1 MIQIFMAAWPAYLVL
16 LLLGLST
23 VSTKAAGAFWLSL
36 IVLGI
41 YDWLKKSRQNLLP
54 CANPPQDTLNNIAKG
69 WLIFCLVALA
79 IKTIPMVYWSGPWQ
93 ERHAEFRLLGG
104 AIGSYLLLKYQRLPK
119 NWGTVAGHALA
130 AACLLSFVLAAFWG
144 SNEAPTNR
152 IPWAAG
158 VSVLSCLLLTWS
170 FLELHNNRIRRLWQI
185 FSLLGVCTVLIS
197 GVRGSYLLLL
207 VWPTLWWVLGQ
218 WSGQLQTTDK
228 LKEILVGLTIVIAAV
243 TLSPHA
249 ETPMQRGHAMVT
261 DLLGHED
268 PSQATYANSSTGA
281 RMVLWKAG
289 LEAFQ
294 NHWFIGLG
302 FAGGKDL
309 IKQVG
314 NKSQSDTVNSL
325 GHFHNDYIHTA
336 VEFGIFGLLSYLV
349 YSLGI
354 AWCAWRLYGAGR
366 AAAAT
371 GLLAILFMHMS
382 TALSNMNFAHNY
394 YPTVLS
400 VAITLLLLSPRLQNA
415 SSNR

>member
-1 MIQIFMAAWPAYLVL
+1 
-16 LLLGLST
+16 
-23 VSTKAAGAFWLSL
+23 
-36 IVLGI
+36 
-41 YDWLKKSRQNLLP
+41 
-54 CANPPQDTLNNIAKG
+54 
-69 WLIFCLVALA
+69 
-79 IKTIPMVYWSGPWQ
+79 
-93 ERHAEFRLLGG
+93 
-104 AIGSYLLLKYQRLPK
+104 
-119 NWGTVAGHALA
+119 
-130 AACLLSFVLAAFWG
+130 
-144 SNEAPTNR
+144 
-152 IPWAAG
+152 
-158 VSVLSCLLLTWS
+158 
-170 FLELHNNRIRRLWQI
+170 
-185 FSLLGVCTVLIS
+185 
-197 GVRGSYLLLL
+197 
-207 VWPTLWWVLGQ
+207 
-218 WSGQLQTTDK
+218 
-228 LKEILVGLTIVIAAV
+228 
-243 TLSPHA
+243 
-249 ETPMQRGHAMVT
+249 
-261 DLLGHED
+261 
-268 PSQATYANSSTGA
+268 
-281 RMVLWKAG
+281 MVLWKAG

-309 IKQVG
+309 IKQIG
-314 NKSQSDTVNSL
+314 TKSQSDTVNSL